1 VDRGGSY
8 QLERCFGYRF
18 LTVVGQK
25 KGRTDLRGQIPM
37 VVEEDS
43 PGACEGEAARTHRC
57 VADDGLYS

>member
-1 VDRGGSY
+1 
-8 QLERCFGYRF
+8 
-18 LTVVGQK
+18 
-25 KGRTDLRGQIPM
+25 M